1 MDASGRMLVAA
12 NQNAMLVRNGDTVKM
27 VPASLAVFRVGG
39 DGKLDYVRK
48 YDVSADDV
56 RTMFWMGIVVLP

>member
-1 MDASGRMLVAA
+1 MVIPAIM
-12 NQNAMLVRNGDTVKM
+12 VRNGDTVKM